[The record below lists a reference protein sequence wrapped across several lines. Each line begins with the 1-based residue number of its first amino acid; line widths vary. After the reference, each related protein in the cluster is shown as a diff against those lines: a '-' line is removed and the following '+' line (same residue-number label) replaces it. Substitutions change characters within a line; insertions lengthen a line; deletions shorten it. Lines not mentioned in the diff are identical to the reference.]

1 MFFSCDSKYVLY
13 ALICNN
19 CNFFYARQT
28 EELKKHTQKNKS
40 DAIHP
45 NNSNCEKCS
54 KYLRIC
60 SKMEEPFVNIYPFLY
75 EEKKYL

>member
-1 MFFSCDSKYVLY
+1 MFFSCDSKYALY

-45 NNSNCEKCS
+45 NNSNCEKC
-54 KYLRIC
+54 
-60 SKMEEPFVNIYPFLY
+60 
-75 EEKKYL
+75 